1 MAKTVTQKINIDIN
15 AKQVKKQLSDL
26 QSAYNNFAK
35 GVKTTDL
42 FGNLKELNKI
52 KFDKNKFANPAAASR
67 SYIAGSIAIEAAKK
81 VFEITKK
88 IADTFN
94 DILKDTM
101 GISLSFKDILTD
113 VTKRIGEAL
122 DMRTGIATYSM
133 QTSLFTNREARER
146 QMRYGISAGQTY
158 ALTQTMQML
167 NMQNEEDLMYMNLQQ
182 RAVFQELMSKY
193 QSWYE
198 QLNENGV
205 LREVQAFQLEFNLFK
220 QKLAMEF
227 LTWFAKNKDAIF
239 DTIKVIANFIMQL
252 TTAFTRFVTMFFS
265 DKSTTTSE
273 AIGVGVMSDKL
284 TYMGSG
290 ESKSVVVNINQSNNI
305 TGVDTNSFDE
315 VFRENNKK
323 MLKEAAIEIGAI

>member
-52 KFDKNKFANPAAASR
+52 KFDKNKFTNPAVASR

-94 DILKDTM
+94 DILKDTI

-252 TTAFTRFVTMFFS
+252 ATAFTRFVTMFFG
-265 DKSTTTSE
+265 DKSKTTSE